1 MSLWLGLTHRV
12 SLVLS
17 QSLPKQKWCSGQVNY
32 SRWPGLMYRITRNK
46 WQDCA
51 SLEWRVR
58 LWIRTDEMYVWMLLW
73 SVGLAQCFWWQL
85 YLFGSIGLK
94 GYKHLLLLWFFFLP
108 LGDLAHY
115 SVKCLDLL
123 FCEQTVWT
131 SFNKTTKS
139 PLCSCLLHV
148 MQIWS

>member
-94 GYKHLLLLWFFFLP
+94 GYNHLLLLWFFFYHSGIWHTIPWNVLIF
-108 LGDLAHY
+108 Y
-115 SVKCLDLL
+115 FVNKL
-123 FCEQTVWT
+123 FEQVLI
-131 SFNKTTKS
+131 KQQKV
-139 PLCSCLLHV
+139 LCVHV
-148 MQIWS
+148 CCT